1 MEEVMTNRDLGG
13 DTSMASQGPSRKQG
27 IKEAASEAVAKG
39 ADMARDAGEKAKQVA
54 SETAS
59 TITDQVKELLDRQI
73 GNGANAAGQF
83 ASSARLAAD
92 DLNQQSPLLAS
103 LVRGFADKVEG
114 YADGLQQQTV
124 EQVVQAASRFTRRQ
138 PALVFGLAAVA
149 GFLVFRTVKTVK
161 QTPSP
166 SIQPGQPGEQSQH
179 HG

>member
-1 MEEVMTNRDLGG
+1 MTNRDFGS
-13 DTSMASQGPSRKQG
+13 DTSMGTQGKRPRQG
-27 IKEAASEAVAKG
+27 VKSAASDAFAKG
-39 ADMARDAGEKAKQVA
+39 ADIARDAGEKITEAA
-54 SETAS
+54 SEAAS
-59 TITDQVKELLDRQI
+59 TITEQVKEVLDRQI
-73 GNGANAAGQF
+73 GGGANAF

-103 LVRGFADKVEG
+103 LVRGFANKVEG
-114 YADGLQQQTV
+114 YADGLQHQTV

-149 GFLVFRTVKTVK
+149 GFFVFRTMKTMQ

-166 SIQPGQPGEQSQH
+166 PIQPGQPGEQNS